1 MGKGLTHKSD
11 SEMNLLTTN
20 KTLVSENG
28 VLFFV
33 LGHHL
38 DFLIDIYPWQ
48 TSAKQCFHFQ
58 SFKNRHYVI
67 EKKKKI
73 LQLLSIIFFVKL
85 DIFYLPTVA
94 CNVV

>member
-58 SFKNRHYVI
+58 SFKNRHYYVI
-67 EKKKKI
+67 EKKI
-73 LQLLSIIFFVKL
+73 TALVNNFFREL
-85 DIFYLPTVA
+85 DIYYLPTVA

>member
-67 EKKKKI
+67 EKKKDFTA
-73 LQLLSIIFFVKL
+73 LVNNFFREIGYFL
-85 DIFYLPTVA
+85 FTH
-94 CNVV
+94 CGM